1 MENEKIKEAYKG
13 KVIDLRIIKG
23 KFQGKDI
30 FKEIVVFPNTVTIL
44 PVIGKEKVVLIK
56 QYRFPIEK
64 EIWELPAGK
73 LNKGEDSE
81 IAAKRELKEETGYIA
96 EKLEKV
102 SEFYM
107 APGYSTEYM
116 TIFRA
121 TSLKQSEQALDN
133 NEIINEVKVFSLGE
147 ALKMIENK
155 GIIDA
160 KTIVALMYEKDRY
173 NRNRD

>member
-13 KVIDLRIIKG
+13 KIIDLKIIKG

-44 PVIGKEKVVLIK
+44 PVIRKEKVVLIK

-73 LNKGEDSE
+73 LNKGENPE

-133 NEIINEVKVFSLGE
+133 NEIINKVKVFSLGE

-160 KTIVALMYEKDRY
+160 KTIIALMYEKDRAG
-173 NRNRD
+173 